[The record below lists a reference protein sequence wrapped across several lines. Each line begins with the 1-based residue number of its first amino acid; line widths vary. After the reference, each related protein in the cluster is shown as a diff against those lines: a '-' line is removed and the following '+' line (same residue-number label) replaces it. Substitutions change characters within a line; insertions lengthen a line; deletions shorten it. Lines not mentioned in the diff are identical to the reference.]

1 MTGKPPPKRSD
12 LPKRFLDHLRAVTG
26 KRSRIV
32 IEHIL
37 QHGHITTEELSEEY
51 GYGHPPRAAR
61 DVREQGVPLET
72 FFVQGQDGRRI
83 AAYRF
88 GNPKDAESRKLG
100 GRGTWPKGLKDELI
114 EESRSRCAVCAAAYS
129 PQELQ
134 IDHCVPYEVGGDQE
148 EGRGGTDHVMLLC
161 GSCNRAKS
169 WTCEHCDNLTG
180 LRDPE
185 LCKTCYWGNPE
196 KHEHVALRAI
206 RRTDLVWT
214 GEEVRHFDLISRLA
228 TEVGE
233 RVPDF
238 IKGVVREAVP
248 DEEDTDA

>member
-1 MTGKPPPKRSD
+1 LTGKPPPERSD

-26 KRSRIV
+26 KRSRLV
-32 IEHIL
+32 IDHIL
-37 QHGHITTEELSEEY
+37 RHGYITTEELSEQY

-72 FFVQGQDGRRI
+72 FYVQGKDDRRI

-88 GNPKDAESRKLG
+88 GDPKVAEFRRLG
-100 GRGTWPKGLKDELI
+100 GRGRWPKDLKNELI
-114 EESRSRCAVCAAAYS
+114 EESRSQCAFCAAAYS
-129 PQELQ
+129 PRDLQ
-134 IDHCVPYEVGGDQE
+134 IDHRVPYEVAGDQE
-148 EGRGGTDHVMLLC
+148 EGRVRANQVMLAC
-161 GSCNRAKS
+161 GSCNRTKS
-169 WTCEHCDNLTG
+169 WTCEHCDNLTD

-185 LCKTCYWGNPE
+185 LCGTCYWGSPE
-196 KHEHVALRAI
+196 KHEHVALRPI

-214 GEEVRHFDLISRLA
+214 GEEVRYFDLISQLA

-238 IKGVVREAVP
+238 IKGVVRETVA
-248 DEEDTDA
+248 DKDDTDA